1 MAAPNWRQATRASP
15 LRGHHPDARSGRRRR
30 ADKADTSSEDG
41 RHRWS
46 SRATPLGVVAA
57 STWLPHTVRRPDLA
71 LKYHRPCEAHE
82 GSSGHVTMRDRR
94 AYYLSRPPTA
104 WDLLASRSVRAARL
118 VLSDH
123 GVGLFAAE
131 GAQAIVAVRRVSA
144 RTACSRCGT
153 DRGSTGTGGDGLGAS
168 PTPLPVE
175 RHSRRFGRFSRVAP

>member
-1 MAAPNWRQATRASP
+1 MLLLPRSPAGKASRARRTLTQCRRWRVRSSGTAGCRSGPRRGRQGRGNRAFGHFFNVHGPTTHATSLAPLSGRQATRASP

-41 RHRWS
+41 RHRWR

-71 LKYHRPCEAHE
+71 LKSHRPCEAHE

-104 WDLLASRSVRAARL
+104 
-118 VLSDH
+118 
-123 GVGLFAAE
+123 
-131 GAQAIVAVRRVSA
+131 
-144 RTACSRCGT
+144 
-153 DRGSTGTGGDGLGAS
+153 
-168 PTPLPVE
+168 
-175 RHSRRFGRFSRVAP
+175 

>member
-1 MAAPNWRQATRASP
+1 MYTFTVSFSEYWLLKDLSGRLAARASP

-41 RHRWS
+41 QHCWS

-94 AYYLSRPPTA
+94 AYYSSRPPTA

-123 GVGLFAAE
+123 CLLYTSPSPRDR
-131 GAQAIVAVRRVSA
+131 QKSRMPSSA
-144 RTACSRCGT
+144 
-153 DRGSTGTGGDGLGAS
+153 
-168 PTPLPVE
+168 
-175 RHSRRFGRFSRVAP
+175 